1 MLDSNCAQRNIHLS
15 GFEIGGLIA
24 RKCTF
29 KKENHVYE
37 AKENIKYSKNIRSV
51 KAFTISGYICNK
63 EWKKYLI
70 NLLFILFEKY
80 LKF

>member
-1 MLDSNCAQRNIHLS
+1 MLDSKCAQKNIHLS

-37 AKENIKYSKNIRSV
+37 AKENIKYSNGLIYFVYFLRRDMGIFNI
-51 KAFTISGYICNK
+51 GQ
-63 EWKKYLI
+63 
-70 NLLFILFEKY
+70 ILT
-80 LKF
+80 L